1 MDGNEYI
8 AQILQEEGVTD
19 LCCFPNNP
27 LIEAAAKLGIRP
39 VMFRHER
46 GALMAADAYSR
57 VSHGDR
63 FGIAVTQ
70 NAAGAENAMGGL
82 SQAFADNIPMLML
95 PGGYPL
101 ADRQVRPN
109 FSAVQNYRGLVKSV
123 ESVDSPR
130 RVADQMRRAF
140 QGLRNGRGGP
150 MVLELTADVCTTEV
164 PQAAQRYTSPKRMRQ
179 LPAPT
184 DIATAARTLLAAK
197 RPMIWA
203 GQGVLMSGASE
214 AMQALAE
221 QIDIPVFTTMEGK
234 SAFDERHPLA
244 LGAGSNTSTGEANAW
259 IQESDVVLALGS
271 SLSLNSYTLRV
282 PSGKTVIHNTNA
294 PDDINKETACDIAL
308 VGDARLTI
316 EALIHELK
324 SQAGAAPLDK
334 GTKAAVAAARQAWL
348 ADWKDLLE
356 SDEEPLNT
364 YRVIHE
370 IDINVDSENSTVT
383 HDAGAPRDSMVPF
396 FTATNPHSYVGWG
409 KTTHLGMGIPLMI
422 GAKLA
427 NPDRFCLNMMGDGA
441 FGMSGMDLET
451 SVREQLP
458 ITTVILDNGGMATY
472 PGGFPN
478 ARERFNFS
486 SMTGDYARIAEGMG
500 ATGLRVSKVDELGP
514 AILEARE
521 LNAAGKT
528 VLIDVQTNFEARKSR
543 F

>member
-164 PQAAQRYTSPKRMRQ
+164 PQAAQRYTSPKRLRQ